1 MFPARLESL
10 HAVHLNDAKFEYAR
24 CSLHSEKSATC
35 LSFVN
40 GSARVKLV
48 QLETARGLLG
58 LPRWRNGREPACQ
71 CRRHKTDAKKKKKR
85 QMQFQSPD
93 WEDPLEEGM
102 ATNSSILAWRIPW
115 SGSLVGYSPQGCE
128 ESDLIEANENVC
140 THEEAS
146 LASDGSLWTCF
157 CGSFEPL
164 DPPSHRGQLG
174 SHGIGTLTW
183 VHALHAHPD

>member
-48 QLETARGLLG
+48 QLETARSLLG

-71 CRRHKTDAKKKKKR
+71 CRRHKTDAKKKKKTDAVSIPGLGR
-85 QMQFQSPD
+85 SPGGGNGH
-93 WEDPLEEGM
+93 PLQYSCLE
-102 ATNSSILAWRIPW
+102 NSMDRGAWRAT
-115 SGSLVGYSPQGCE
+115 V
-128 ESDLIEANENVC
+128 
-140 THEEAS
+140 
-146 LASDGSLWTCF
+146 
-157 CGSFEPL
+157 
-164 DPPSHRGQLG
+164 RGAAKSQTQL
-174 SHGIGTLTW
+174 SS
-183 VHALHAHPD
+183 